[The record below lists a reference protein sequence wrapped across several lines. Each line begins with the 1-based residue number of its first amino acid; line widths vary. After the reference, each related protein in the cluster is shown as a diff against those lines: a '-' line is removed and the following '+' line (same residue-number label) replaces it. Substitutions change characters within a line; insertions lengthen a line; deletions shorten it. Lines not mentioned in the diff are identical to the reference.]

1 MAKLFEIPIISDG
14 QESTSLD
21 VTPFIVL
28 NTYNVSS
35 QPVFKNWN
43 DGNGH
48 ERRAVKR
55 RRLEGSFNVKFF
67 SLSDYQAFLA
77 AIEGQRVTGFDY
89 LPVRA
94 YDNKSRTV
102 KTANVYLDYELPDV
116 EPSIG
121 WSFNEEIEINVKE
134 R

>member
-1 MAKLFEIPIISDG
+1 MSKLFEIPYASG
-14 QESTSLD
+14 GSLD

-28 NTYNVSS
+28 NTYEISS
-35 QPVFKNWN
+35 QPVYDKWN

-48 ERRAVKR
+48 ERRAIKR
-55 RRLEGSFNVKFF
+55 RRLEGSFSVKFF
-67 SLSDYQAFLA
+67 RPSDYHDFLT
-77 AIEGQRVTGFDY
+77 AIEGQRVAGFDY
-89 LPVRA
+89 IPVMV

-102 KTANVYLDYELPDV
+102 KSANVYIDYEPIDI

-121 WSFNEEIEINVKE
+121 WSFDEEIEVKVTE